1 MSYTNLLQRRY
12 SHRKYRQYVYN
23 SCFDA
28 KVRASFQNPLEMQAN
43 LRFVLRKI

>member
-12 SHRKYRQYVYN
+12 SHYTYN
-23 SCFDA
+23 SHFDA
-28 KVRASFQNPLEMQAN
+28 NVRASFQNPLEMQAN